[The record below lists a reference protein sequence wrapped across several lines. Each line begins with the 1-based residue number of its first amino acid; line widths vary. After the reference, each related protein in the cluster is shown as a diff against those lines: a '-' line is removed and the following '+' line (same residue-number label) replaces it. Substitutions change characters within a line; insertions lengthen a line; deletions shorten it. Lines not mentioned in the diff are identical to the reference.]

1 MISRFNFNI
10 TFLSNFFNIFKLL
23 FFSNNNKIHQDLNY
37 HLSKSYK
44 NSSFYFFNYGRT
56 AFYEMLLYIK
66 SRSKKRKIIINSLTL
81 FEIVNVII
89 YAGFEP
95 IFIDTEKNSFNTNI
109 KLDKSEMNLKEVAAV
124 VITHLNGANS
134 DVINIKNELDN
145 YNKTNDKIYLI
156 EDCAVSFGAKIGEK
170 NVGTFGDFSFLS
182 FNIMKNITCYTGGVL
197 IDNDKALSN
206 YNINHY
212 NYPSVFNIIEKIIF
226 VMVIQFLNSKIIFP
240 LFFSFIKLSHKYSF
254 KPFLAIYR
262 SDFVITLEKN
272 FPNRFKY
279 LMHPFQKK
287 ILNEQFKHLEN
298 NRSLRCDKAK
308 VYYEG
313 LKNNKYLKFPQSEF
327 NDKNIFIDFPI
338 ICSSEKTK
346 NQLFDYFLIKKLDVK
361 NYYYRSCSADPIYH
375 FKSTPCVNS
384 NEVAKNIIMLPLNKQ
399 ITPDYQKKIINEIN
413 TFLS

>member
-23 FFSNNNKIHQDLNY
+23 SFSNNNKIHQDLNY

-109 KLDKSEMNLKEVAAV
+109 KLDVSEINLKEVAAV

-134 DVINIKNELDN
+134 DVINIKNKLNN

-156 EDCAVSFGAKIGEK
+156 EDCAVSFGAKIQQK

-212 NYPSVFNIIEKIIF
+212 NYPSVYNVIKKIIF

-254 KPFLAIYR
+254 KSFLAIYR
-262 SDFVITLEKN
+262 SDFVITLKKN

-308 VYYEG
+308 VYHEG
-313 LKNNKYLKFPQSEF
+313 LKDNKYLKFPQNEF
-327 NDKNIFIDFPI
+327 NDKNIFLDFPI

-346 NQLFDYFLIKKLDVK
+346 NQLFDYFLKKGIDVK
-361 NYYYRSCSADPIYH
+361 NYYYRSCSIYPIYN
-375 FKSTPCVNS
+375 FNNTPCLNS
-384 NEVAKNIIMLPLNKQ
+384 NEIAKNIIMLPLNNQ
-399 ITPDYQKKIINEIN
+399 ITSDYQKQIINEIN
-413 TFLS
+413 IFLS